1 MRLPTNNKDNDMK
14 QIILD
19 VKGVTVQFK
28 TLTAKITA
36 LWDISFK
43 VEKGDRV
50 IIVGESGCGKSTLLN
65 AIGASVPL
73 TAGEI
78 LLNGKKITKPSI
90 DMMNV
95 YQESDQ
101 LCAWKTVLENV
112 RFPLMVARGMNRAQA
127 TERAMTYLGKVKLE
141 THINKYPHELSGGM
155 KARVAIARGMA
166 VEPAILLLDEPF
178 AALDPMT
185 RRQMQIETRT
195 LLEKTGAT
203 CLMITHDVAEAVRLA
218 TKIIVLSPHPGQ
230 VIAELQGSPT
240 GEDSEL
246 EKHIHELL
254 GH

>member
-1 MRLPTNNKDNDMK
+1 LPTNKDNDMK
-14 QIILD
+14 QTILD

-28 TLTAKITA
+28 TATAKITA
-36 LWDISFK
+36 LWDITFK

-78 LLNGKKITKPSI
+78 LLNGNKITKPSI

-112 RFPLMVARGMNRAQA
+112 RFPLMVARGMTRAQA

-195 LLEKTGAT
+195 LLEKTDAT
-203 CLMITHDVAEAVRLA
+203 CLMITHDVAEAIRLA

-240 GEDSEL
+240 GEDAEL